1 MDENFGLAAQQRRRA
16 DRPGGKEKS
25 TSMNFLQRMERKFG
39 KYAIRHLT
47 MYIIMTY
54 AAGYILSMMQSAG
67 GSYGGITRLLM
78 LSPSL
83 ILRGQIWRLV
93 SWLLIPPS
101 SLSIFTIIMLFC
113 YYQLGT
119 LLERTWG
126 DFLYNVYIF
135 FGLIM
140 TVVGAFLLFFITGND
155 YGPMFTTYYVS
166 LSIFLGFAMTFPDQQ
181 LLFMFIIPIK
191 IKYLAVIDLIYL
203 AYEII
208 TYFRYGAA
216 YGLPVLVM
224 ILCSLAST
232 ILFFFMT
239 RRYSRFSPRE
249 RRRQRDFQKAMRGPG
264 PFGTQGRTGTAQP
277 RTPYEKV
284 DRTTFAGG
292 KKMAVHRCAVCGRTE
307 LDSPDLEFRF
317 CSKCNGNYEYCQD
330 HLYTHMHVQ

>member
-1 MDENFGLAAQQRRRA
+1 
-16 DRPGGKEKS
+16 
-25 TSMNFLQRMERKFG
+25 MNFLQKMERKFG
-39 KYAIRHLT
+39 KYAIHHLT
-47 MYIIMTY
+47 LYIIMTY
-54 AAGYILSMMQSAG
+54 VAGYILSMMQNVGG
-67 GSYGGITRLLM
+67 GSYGGITGLLM

-101 SLSIFTIIMLFC
+101 SLGIFTIIMLFC

-140 TVVGAFLLFFITGND
+140 TVVGAFLLYFITGRD

-181 LLFMFIIPIK
+181 LLFMFIFPIK
-191 IKYLAVIDLIYL
+191 IKYLALIDLIYL
-203 AYEII
+203 AYEVI

-224 ILCSLAST
+224 IICSLAST

-239 RRYSRFSPRE
+239 RQYSRFSPKE
-249 RRRQRDFQKAMRGPG
+249 RKRQKDFRRAMSGGGPY
-264 PFGTQGRTGTAQP
+264 GTQNRPGQGQAQH
-277 RTPYEKV
+277 RTPGEKI
-284 DRTTFAGG
+284 DRHTFGG
-292 KKMAVHRCAVCGRTE
+292 QKIAVHRCAVCGRTE